1 MKKITETLGIDLSK
15 VTLDAYLH
23 CSKAYQQFENTEK
36 GYKAM
41 LTWARKEGKVK
52 SAELLICFEHTG
64 LYGMKLAAFLEEK
77 KRSYCMV
84 PSIEIKR
91 SLGMVRGKDDRVDAM
106 RIAQYAHLRR
116 ENIKETKLPSKL
128 LRKLKQLLALRER
141 MVAQRAGYYAELKEL
156 KRIYIKKDNPH
167 LFAVQEKLVAE
178 FSKAISVVEDE
189 IHILIKSDEE
199 VKNIFEL
206 LNSIK
211 GIGMV
216 VAANL
221 IVVTQCFKTFEN
233 SRQLAC
239 YCGVAPFKKQSGT
252 SLRSRS
258 KVSHYANK
266 KIKALLNTSAS
277 TAIQYDTELKAYYQR
292 RINGGKSKMSTL
304 NIVRNK
310 LLHRAFAVVKRGTPF
325 VESYQHKVNFC

>member
-1 MKKITETLGIDLSK
+1 MKNFKETLGIDLSK

-23 CSKAYQQFENTEK
+23 SRQAYQQFENNEE
-36 GYKAM
+36 GFKA
-41 LTWARKEGKVK
+41 LLRWARIEGKVK

-64 LYGMKLAAFLEEK
+64 LYGMKLATFLEKK

-116 ENIKETKLPSKL
+116 ECIKETRLPSKL
-128 LRKLKQLLALRER
+128 LQKMKQLLALREK
-141 MVAQRAGYYAELKEL
+141 MVAQRAGYYTQLGEL
-156 KRIYIKKDNPH
+156 KRVYKKGENPH
-167 LFAVQEKLVAE
+167 LFTIQEKLVAE
-178 FSKAISVVEDE
+178 LSKAIAVVENE
-189 IHILIKSDEE
+189 ISDLIHSDGE
-199 VKNIFEL
+199 VKRIFDL

-221 IVVTQCFKTFEN
+221 IVVTQCFKAFEN
-233 SRQLAC
+233 SRELAC
-239 YCGVAPFKKQSGT
+239 YCGVAPFKRQSGT

-258 KVSHYANK
+258 RVSHYANK

-292 RINGGKSKMSTL
+292 RIKEGKSKMSTL